1 MIMLNIK
8 FMSDNQWWCDNNR
21 PAWKEMGLD
30 CSAAAREV
38 GFLRLFAEVD
48 ADIIGLQEC
57 SALMA
62 DLHMQG
68 FSEMK
73 MGYALLWGRDTPI
86 LYKTEKFELIDS
98 SYLVYPVSVPGFEGE
113 FNNQNTKSYC
123 IAVLRSKET
132 GDTVIFGTTHL
143 WYMSSN
149 PNSSM
154 YREGSDEARTYQLGL
169 FMDKAEEFIKKYDC
183 PAVIVGDMNSRVTS
197 VAIKSAF
204 ARGWV
209 NARDVATDFADKGHG
224 YHKCDASGYGPY
236 IPQPAENAIDQVL
249 VKNAKVGFVR
259 SYKYFDE
266 EYYMTLSDHLPIL
279 IDVKFD

>member
-1 MIMLNIK
+1 MLNIR

-57 SALMA
+57 SSLMA

-149 PNSSM
+149 PESR
-154 YREGSDEARTYQLGL
+154 YYQAGSDEARVYQLGL
-169 FMDKAEEFIKKYDC
+169 FMDKAEELSKKYESC
-183 PAVIVGDMNSRVTS
+183 PIVLVGDMNAWGRSTAVL
-197 VAIKSAF
+197 SAYERGYSD
-204 ARGWV
+204 AREI
-209 NARDVATDFADKGHG
+209 ATGYADSGHG
-224 YHKCDASGYGPY
+224 MHKCGEDGYGPY
-236 IPQPAENAIDQVL
+236 VQGDPIKALDRVFI
-249 VKNAKVGFVR
+249 KNANEGFVR
-259 SYKYFDE
+259 NFIRFNED
-266 EYYMTLSDHLPIL
+266 YYMPLSDHLPVY
-279 IDVKFD
+279 IDVEV